1 MVGPGWITHHYSWR
15 VVQVILGL
23 VGLIISTA
31 MYFLFPETSQPG
43 ARGIDEMKGT
53 NETDSSGPFVLINP
67 LQSLWLLRS
76 PAILL
81 TVRFYMMN
89 VDWETHLL
97 MTSKGYHCNHISG
110 VCLWWGFFIELGI
123 RSN

>member
-1 MVGPGWITHHYSWR
+1 
-15 VVQVILGL
+15 VQVVIGL
-23 VGLIISTA
+23 VGLIIFTA

-53 NETDSSGPFVLINP
+53 NGTDSSRSFVFINP

-81 TVRFYMMN
+81 TVRFCTLMN
-89 VDWETHLL
+89 VDWGTHLL
-97 MTSKGYHCNHISG
+97 MTSKGYHCNYNSG
-110 VCLWWGFFIELGI
+110 VYLW
-123 RSN
+123 